1 MVNGIP
7 GYYLGKW
14 EKERLEKIAH
24 ARQMIM
30 EYSANGDAAALAWWE
45 KALERLEKQSF
56 GG

>member
-7 GYYLGKW
+7 GYYLDKW
-14 EKERLEKIAH
+14 ERERKDKIDH
-24 ARQMIM
+24 AREMIKD
-30 EYSANGDAAALAWWE
+30 YRANGNVAALNWWI

>member
-7 GYYLGKW
+7 GYYLDKW
-14 EKERLEKIAH
+14 EHERQEKITH
-24 ARQMIM
+24 ARKMIK
-30 EYSANGDAAALAWWE
+30 EYRANGNAAALAWWK

>member
-7 GYYLGKW
+7 SYYLNKW
-14 EKERLEKIAH
+14 ERERQEKIAH
-24 ARQMIM
+24 AREMVKA
-30 EYSANGDAAALAWWE
+30 YTANRDEKALAWWK